1 MTTKALLLVLAAN
14 FLGGSAYF
22 ATAFAL
28 KEFTPAQAAFW
39 RTFFAAVLFLP
50 FSIRGLRRGSI
61 ATGDWL
67 RMAAVGVFG
76 YAAPLMVGNMGQDLS
91 SATNASLL
99 VAVEPISVIF
109 LSAYFLGEAWTK
121 PKVTSLVLSLF
132 GSVLIVLQGI
142 PFWNAQ
148 ITPHFKGDALLF
160 FHGFLWSLYTVIGKP
175 VLRAVDPMTFTAI
188 TTVIAALPLA
198 WAAGPWPLGL
208 ETAPLA
214 PPTLAAVAYLAVF
227 STFLGTLTWN
237 KALQMIPAS
246 QLANFI
252 FLQPLVGTVSGVFLL
267 KDSFTLWSA
276 CGGGLILLGLY
287 FSARDPE
294 R

>member
-1 MTTKALLLVLAAN
+1 MTARALLLVLVAN

-22 ATAFAL
+22 ATAYAL
-28 KEFTPAQAAFW
+28 KEFSPAQAAFW

-50 FSIRGLRRGSI
+50 LAARGLRRENI
-61 ATGDWL
+61 AAEDWL
-67 RMAAVGVFG
+67 RMAAVGVLG
-76 YAAPLMVGNMGQDLS
+76 YAAPLIVGNMGQDLS

-109 LSAYFLGEAWTK
+109 LSAFFLGEALTR
-121 PKVTSLVLSLF
+121 PKVISLVLSLL
-132 GSVLIVLQGI
+132 GSAMIVLQGI

-175 VLRAVDPMTFTAI
+175 VLRNVDPLTFTAI
-188 TTVIAALPLA
+188 TTVLALGPLA
-198 WAAGPWPLGL
+198 WVAGPWPFGL
-208 ETAPLA
+208 ATAPLA

-237 KALQMIPAS
+237 KALQIIPAS

-252 FLQPLVGTVSGVFLL
+252 FLQPLVGTLSGVFLL
-267 KDSFTLWSA
+267 KDDFTLWSA
-276 CGGGLILLGLY
+276 SGGGLILLGLY
-287 FSARDPE
+287 FSAKTPKH
-294 R
+294 